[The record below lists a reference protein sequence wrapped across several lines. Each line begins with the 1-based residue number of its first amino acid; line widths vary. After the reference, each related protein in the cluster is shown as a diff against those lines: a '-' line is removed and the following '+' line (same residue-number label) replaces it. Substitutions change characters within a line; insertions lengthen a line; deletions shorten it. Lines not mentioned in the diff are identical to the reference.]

1 VTEGRGIFRLNRC
14 GGLFVIATPARLLQ
28 AFTSDCP
35 VSLGN
40 SRPSTKHTEIE
51 VIKFQLVFSAFA
63 VTAATTPLHADIAF
77 IRGYTNTSTNK
88 HTTLYWW
95 NNVQAQASAATSS
108 TLGALNFTA
117 DAYVADYYFTDGTNY
132 YRTSQTSS
140 GINEIRFFGSS
151 LTNLLAN
158 NHIASYSL
166 SQTYSSNDD
175 FWADSEGNFYRN
187 NSNNGSGSVV
197 KYTSL
202 ANLLS
207 GNGTGFNYGVN
218 YGYDDAFWSY
228 GGKFYRTNT
237 NNGDIL
243 GIAEYASFQALINR
257 QVTTTYNGSGSAKDM
272 LMTIPAPGAI
282 ALVGLAG
289 LVSRRRR

>member
-1 VTEGRGIFRLNRC
+1 M
-14 GGLFVIATPARLLQ
+14 
-28 AFTSDCP
+28 
-35 VSLGN
+35 
-40 SRPSTKHTEIE
+40 
-51 VIKFQLVFSAFA
+51 KFQLLLSALA
-63 VTAATTPLHADIAF
+63 VTAATAPLHANVVF
-77 IRGYTNTSTNK
+77 MRGYTNLSTNR

-95 NNVQAQASAATSS
+95 NNVQDQASAATPSALDS
-108 TLGALNFTA
+108 LNFTS
-117 DAYVADYYFTDGTNY
+117 DAFVADYYFTDGTNY
-132 YRTSQTSS
+132 YRTSQTQS
-140 GINEIRFFGSS
+140 GINEIRSFG
-151 LTNLLAN
+151 TNLAN
-158 NHIASYSL
+158 LLSNTHIASYSL
-166 SQTYSSNDD
+166 SQTFSTNDD

-187 NSNNGSGSVV
+187 NSNSGSGSVV

-202 ANLLS
+202 ANLLA
-207 GNGTGFNYGVN
+207 NVGTAYNYGVN

-237 NNGDIL
+237 NNGNIL